1 MPVTYSVRRSRFPAP
16 SPAEIFAGPLF
27 VDATGSLAQTDQFL
41 TARPGTVE
49 LVPGWCGF
57 KRDGVV
63 FFPEKPT
70 IYQEGVE
77 LSEPVLDMM
86 RAPDILELI
95 GMALRIHAE
104 VSNPYS
110 AADYLADPRTF
121 FLPFLDVVEVSNRR
135 VDLVMSETVV
145 TAEDV
150 AGDRRTYRFQ
160 TKGAGSSRKKN
171 ELLARIVISQ
181 RITRDIEYAEAAV
194 AQGSLAPYLAEAQA
208 RAGVGEGAVADE
220 VLLAQAR
227 QLRRRALQERGTTV
241 LAETRAGV
249 TQLLA
254 DLLPEYRR
262 IPDVGA
268 MLAPEH
274 AALLQ

>member
-1 MPVTYSVRRSRFPAP
+1 MPVTYSVRRSRFPPP
-16 SPAEIFAGPLF
+16 SLAEIFAGPQL
-27 VDATGSLAQTDQFL
+27 VDASGSLAQTDQFL

-70 IYQEGVE
+70 AYQEGVE
-77 LSEPVLDMM
+77 LSEPVLDLVH
-86 RAPDILELI
+86 APDILELV
-95 GMALRIHAE
+95 GMALHIHAE

-110 AADYLADPRTF
+110 AEDYLADPRTF
-121 FLPFLDVVEVSNRR
+121 FLPFLDVVEVAIGR
-135 VDLVMSETVV
+135 VDVVMSEAFV

-160 TKGAGSSRKKN
+160 TKGAGGSRKKN
-171 ELLARIVISQ
+171 ELLARIVTSQ
-181 RITRDIEYAEAAV
+181 RVTCDFEAAEADV
-194 AQGSLAPYLAEAQA
+194 ARRSLAPYLAEAQA

-220 VLLAQAR
+220 VVLAQAR
-227 QLRRRALQERGTTV
+227 QLRRRALQARGTTV

-262 IPDVGA
+262 IPDVES

-274 AALLQ
+274 AALLP